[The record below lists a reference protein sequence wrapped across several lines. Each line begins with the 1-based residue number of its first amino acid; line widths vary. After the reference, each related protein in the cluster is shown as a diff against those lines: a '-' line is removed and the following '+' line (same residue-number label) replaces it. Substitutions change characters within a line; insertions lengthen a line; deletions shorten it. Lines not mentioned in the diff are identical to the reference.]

1 MFSRISAHP
10 VLLVEPS
17 VQRRGPKAPE
27 LTDMRSVNVAAPRQ
41 LLQSFVMNTQEPCS
55 LMAIEERFEFSYAE

>member
-10 VLLVEPS
+10 VLLVEPG
-17 VQRRGPKAPE
+17 VQRRGSKAPE
-27 LTDMRSVNVAAPRQ
+27 LPDMRSVNVAAPRQ
-41 LLQSFVMNTQEPCS
+41 LLQGLVMNAQQSCS